1 MERENINAYSL
12 ISGVIF
18 GLIALGHLIRVI
30 NGWTLVIGQFSAPM
44 WVSYVAIV
52 VSVVLCVWGIRL
64 ALKLSLYFQALEQ

>member
-64 ALKLSLYFQALEQ
+64 ALKYCVPT

>member
-1 MERENINAYSL
+1 MERGNISAYLL

-30 NGWTLVIGQFSAPM
+30 SGLALAIGQFSVPM
-44 WVSYVAIV
+44 WASYVAIV

-64 ALKLSLYFQALEQ
+64 GSKYCVPT